1 VKEDDPSSLIKSS
14 TNAIVKTLQDEEIY
28 AEQVGDTEVIGNA
41 KGINLAHIR
50 ANQESTIAYLEEKF
64 RTLEEKL
71 KNDNKRLREMFRKEN
86 DRLKEELQDTRESLE
101 TRLEDIQSA
110 AYNYTYFRHRFISV
124 FKRDKE
130 GNKATHFG
138 NITVDAKLYD
148 DESPNT
154 RCDHETFKALY
165 GCQPSV
171 AIVKTIDYPPT
182 ISLLKKHALCV

>member
-1 VKEDDPSSLIKSS
+1 MATVRQLKDELFKKGLSTRGNKAVLIKRLALASTGDNSDTAGDTCSICQKEAIVATSVKEDNPSSLIKSS

-71 KNDNKRLREMFRKEN
+71 KNDNKRLSEMFRKEN

-110 AYNYTYFRHRFISV
+110 AYILQTGSYRFSNGIKNSQLQ
-124 FKRDKE
+124 RR
-130 GNKATHFG
+130 T
-138 NITVDAKLYD
+138 
-148 DESPNT
+148 NT
-154 RCDHETFKALY
+154 
-165 GCQPSV
+165 
-171 AIVKTIDYPPT
+171 
-182 ISLLKKHALCV
+182 